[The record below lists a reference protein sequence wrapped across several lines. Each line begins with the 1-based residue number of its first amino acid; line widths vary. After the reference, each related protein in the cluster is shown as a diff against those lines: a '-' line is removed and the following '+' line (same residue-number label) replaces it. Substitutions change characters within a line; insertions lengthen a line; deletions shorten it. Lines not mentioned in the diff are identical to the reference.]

1 MNAITPLNS
10 GGGEVGGKVRV
21 FVVDDSSMVRAV
33 YTRILGQDPGLELV
47 GTAYSAEDALGRL
60 GELHVHVVL
69 LDLEMPGMGG
79 MRALP
84 EIIRKTNGAKVMV
97 VSTLT
102 QDGAE
107 ATVQALSLGAA
118 DTLQKPAPGRF
129 DDDYRA
135 TMVAKIKALGKR
147 PLRRAMGADAP
158 PAPVIVPRAPS
169 QLRAR
174 IVAIGASTGGIYA
187 LSALLGALP
196 PRVGVPILVTQHL
209 PVEFLEAFARQLRE
223 CSGRNTVIAEDGMDL
238 VPDTIVVAPG
248 TAHLCLERLGAGNVV
263 RLDRTPAASGCM
275 PSVDPMFESLA
286 RQYGGHGLGVVLTG
300 MGRDGTDG
308 ARALVEAG
316 GTVLV
321 QNEASSVVWGM
332 PGSVAKAGLA
342 AAMLHPLDLATRI
355 AVCAEAS

>member
-107 ATVQALSLGAA
+107 ATVQALTSHPGIHSCVTRGQTAPQDEPAA
-118 DTLQKPAPGRF
+118 DSVVRSRLPRVPTRRRKPRIES
-129 DDDYRA
+129 RR
-135 TMVAKIKALGKR
+135 VAIAEFNR
-147 PLRRAMGADAP
+147 
-158 PAPVIVPRAPS
+158 PRAAPEP
-169 QLRAR
+169 RGR
-174 IVAIGASTGGIYA
+174 
-187 LSALLGALP
+187 SAA
-196 PRVGVPILVTQHL
+196 
-209 PVEFLEAFARQLRE
+209 
-223 CSGRNTVIAEDGMDL
+223 
-238 VPDTIVVAPG
+238 
-248 TAHLCLERLGAGNVV
+248 
-263 RLDRTPAASGCM
+263 
-275 PSVDPMFESLA
+275 
-286 RQYGGHGLGVVLTG
+286 GGHPGAPATAPRHVRFEAAGD
-300 MGRDGTDG
+300 GRDEFAGH
-308 ARALVEAG
+308 ALDVWPTG
-316 GTVLV
+316 RVFLPSHRMRV
-321 QNEASSVVWGM
+321 HVASSGIVRR
-332 PGSVAKAGLA
+332 SSIISSAF
-342 AAMLHPLDLATRI
+342 
-355 AVCAEAS
+355 CA